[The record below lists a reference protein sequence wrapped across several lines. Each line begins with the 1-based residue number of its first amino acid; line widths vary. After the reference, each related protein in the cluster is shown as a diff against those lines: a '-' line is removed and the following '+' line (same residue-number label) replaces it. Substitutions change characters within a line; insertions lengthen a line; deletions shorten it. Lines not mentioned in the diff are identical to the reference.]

1 MIKDE
6 GSNSY
11 FLKYFPLIA
20 LKGKIL
26 VTDKT
31 IKVSKR
37 LEESLWKN
45 FLLKNNM
52 VTGNGNNK
60 HI

>member
-1 MIKDE
+1 M
-6 GSNSY
+6 
-11 FLKYFPLIA
+11 A